1 MTNTHEYIDAVTN
14 VIINESPNAAT
25 HAPKITDVT
34 AQLIRRSYLEY
45 RKSSGDGT
53 GYGIAYCAGRADAI
67 VWLLDELG
75 IEIEKVNDVKAEV
88 DGL

>member
-1 MTNTHEYIDAVTN
+1 MTNTNEVTD
-14 VIINESPNAAT
+14 VTPNAAT

-34 AQLIRRSYLEY
+34 AQAIRRSYLGY

-75 IEIEKVNDVKAEV
+75 IEIEKVND
-88 DGL
+88 L